1 MYLVG
6 TDRDRVWAGV
16 LQVSNEQAGFSIE
29 EISRVCEELF
39 GEDAPSQD
47 TIDDTVATM
56 IEWNVLESFGFDG
69 GVTYYIRSDKDISP

>member
-1 MYLVG
+1 MG

-16 LQVSNEQAGFSIE
+16 LRVSNEQAGFSIE

-39 GEDAPSQD
+39 GEDAPSRD

-56 IEWNVLESFGFDG
+56 IEWNVLESFGFNG
-69 GVTYYIRSDKDISP
+69 GVTYYIRNDEDINP

>member
-6 TDRDRVWAGV
+6 TDHDRVWAGV

-39 GEDAPSQD
+39 GEDAPSRD

-69 GVTYYIRSDKDISP
+69 GVTYYIRNDEDISP